1 MAYRLFLRR
10 VGPHL
15 RSRKGTGTSRKDAA
29 PSTVDAMRGFNAV
42 YI

>member
-1 MAYRLFLRR
+1 MAYLLFLRKA
-10 VGPHL
+10 GPHL
-15 RSRKGTGTSRKDAA
+15 RRRKGTGTSRKDKA